1 MKLSQRNLLFILS
14 STCLFALMSPSIR
27 ALIEFSSD
35 RREVAASHI
44 ILVPFVTATL
54 IFLSRRKIFESI
66 RFSVLPGAAT
76 LVAGLALMGAGRIWG
91 NGFSDVD
98 QLSLVTASTIVMWL
112 GTFLFFYGGSAFR
125 QGLFPLLFLVLCIP
139 IPSLVL
145 QGTVAVLQR
154 GSAETAYV
162 LLKMTGTPV
171 YREGFIF
178 AMPNLVIEVAPE
190 CSGIRSGLGM
200 FIVSLLA
207 GHLFLKNWWRRVAL
221 VVIAV
226 AIAIFKNAIRIDT
239 LSLLTIHVDPGI
251 IDGRLHHEGGVIF
264 FAVGLLMLYPVLMM
278 LVKSEEAVKVS

>member
-1 MKLSQRNLLFILS
+1 
-14 STCLFALMSPSIR
+14 
-27 ALIEFSSD
+27 
-35 RREVAASHI
+35 
-44 ILVPFVTATL
+44 
-54 IFLSRRKIFESI
+54 
-66 RFSVLPGAAT
+66 
-76 LVAGLALMGAGRIWG
+76 
-91 NGFSDVD
+91 
-98 QLSLVTASTIVMWL
+98 
-112 GTFLFFYGGSAFR
+112 
-125 QGLFPLLFLVLCIP
+125 
-139 IPSLVL
+139 
-145 QGTVAVLQR
+145 
-154 GSAETAYV
+154 
-162 LLKMTGTPV
+162 
-171 YREGFIF
+171 
-178 AMPNLVIEVAPE
+178 MPNLVIEVAPE